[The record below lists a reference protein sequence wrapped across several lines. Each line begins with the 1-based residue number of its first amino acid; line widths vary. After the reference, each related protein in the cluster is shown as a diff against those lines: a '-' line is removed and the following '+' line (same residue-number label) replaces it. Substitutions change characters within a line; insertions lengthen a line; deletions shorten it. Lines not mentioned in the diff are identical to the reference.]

1 MQIMEENKYLKKE
14 VEKQKNAYLSD
25 KRCTLLTSRFN
36 NKTLNENRN
45 YKNKKKLGCI
55 YCSPCP
61 ISVNIPSESIMFILE
76 MNNDK
81 NMIEGIG
88 MVRNK
93 AYVNKYNVYEDGNYN
108 RYVFIGNNFIDRKAM
123 NENEE
128 LVMKAF
134 DILCF
139 KGNNHMKRGQG
150 LKQFPTRLLFNASKK
165 IDLVDFI
172 KDMFKGRMT
181 K

>member
-1 MQIMEENKYLKKE
+1 
-14 VEKQKNAYLSD
+14 
-25 KRCTLLTSRFN
+25 
-36 NKTLNENRN
+36 
-45 YKNKKKLGCI
+45 
-55 YCSPCP
+55 
-61 ISVNIPSESIMFILE
+61 MFILE

-108 RYVFIGNNFIDRKAM
+108 RYVFVGNNFIDRKMM
-123 NENEE
+123 NEKEE

-165 IDLVDFI
+165 IDLVDFV
-172 KDMFKGRMT
+172 KDMFKRRMT

>member
-1 MQIMEENKYLKKE
+1 MQENQYLEKDF
-14 VEKQKNAYLSD
+14 EKQKKAYLSD
-25 KRCTLLTSRFN
+25 KKCTLLTSRFN

-45 YKNKKKLGCI
+45 YKNKKSLGCI

-61 ISVNIPSESIMFILE
+61 ISANIPSDSIMFILE

-81 NMIEGIG
+81 NIIEGIG

-93 AYVNKYNVYEDGNYN
+93 AFVNMYKVYDDGNYN
-108 RYVFIGNNFIDRKAM
+108 RYVFIGNNFIDRKTM
-123 NENEE
+123 NEEEE
-128 LVMKAF
+128 LVMKVF

-165 IDLVDFI
+165 LDLVDFI
-172 KDMFKGRMT
+172 RDMFKNRM
-181 K
+181 KK